1 MSNRSYFCI
10 ENIFY
15 SQDISLIWSRITAA
29 FSNSQAF
36 IASSNWIFRSFKIIA
51 FSAFVALFNFFVLL
65 SWVSFQKDCSRSKS
79 VLTVSSDFTFDEARV
94 GVIQCS
100 LLNFSWILRRR

>member
-1 MSNRSYFCI
+1 LIDIN
-10 ENIFY
+10 Y

-36 IASSNWIFRSFKIIA
+36 IASSNWILRSFKMIA

-65 SWVSFQKDCSRSKS
+65 SLTSFQND
-79 VLTVSSDFTFDEARV
+79 
-94 GVIQCS
+94 
-100 LLNFSWILRRR
+100 